1 MASPMPIA
9 SGNKIFRSS
18 RINNNQ
24 AIKPVVANAIITRL
38 VLRLV
43 SRSTSERVN
52 NVLTTSAIDKYG
64 KATLDTTLNF
74 TEKKLPPNTD
84 RKTTP
89 TN

>member
-1 MASPMPIA
+1 MPIA

-43 SRSTSERVN
+43 SRSTSESIN
-52 NVLTTSAIDKYG
+52 SVLTTSGIDKYG

-74 TEKKLPPNTD
+74 TEKKLSTNSD
-84 RKTTP
+84 RVATTI
-89 TN
+89 N

>member
-1 MASPMPIA
+1 MPIA

-74 TEKKLPPNTD
+74 TEKKLSTNSD
-84 RKTTP
+84 RVATTI
-89 TN
+89 N